1 MAEAALKAMMDTFL
15 TQMKTEQQQQLQ
27 QMQQTLQQQLQ
38 QQSQQLQQQM
48 QQQIQQQL
56 SALHITAP
64 AALPSTIS
72 ADATAALTAHPNLP
86 DADMLY
92 ARLLHLAFPLV
103 LAEGD
108 TDLLQQCYQQLVD
121 RVNSPVSPVLR
132 QRTAS
137 QDSRNSQSAR
147 GHVVY
152 QGGRQ
157 LYVSKRGIHH
167 DLSKPPP
174 SFNVHRSNLSDLT
187 ERRRFRRGLPRCE
200 CSAVLAD
207 GEGDG

>member
-1 MAEAALKAMMDTFL
+1 
-15 TQMKTEQQQQLQ
+15 MKTEQQQQLQ

-174 SFNVHRSNLSDLT
+174 YACFHCGGDHWALHCPTRASSSSSPASYGRNSFRGAERSATAPHS
-187 ERRRFRRGLPRCE
+187 
-200 CSAVLAD
+200 
-207 GEGDG
+207 